1 MFVVCGEALMDVFA
15 AGDTATGMALD
26 ARVGGSP
33 FNAAVGLA
41 RLAQPVAFFSAVSR
55 DFLGARLM
63 RALAAEG
70 VNTSAVQRSD
80 APTTLG
86 LVGLDADRV
95 PSYSFYGEGCADRQ
109 LSPDALEA
117 LPQAVSA
124 IHLGSYAAVV
134 EPTASTLRA
143 LVEREHA
150 RTLVAYDPNIRLN
163 VEPNLARWRNMLEW
177 MLPRT
182 QLLKIS
188 EEDLQLMLP
197 GTSCDAFAA
206 NALHHGVKLLVVTRG
221 AEGSVAWTPQAHAS
235 VPSVEVEVI
244 DTVGAGDTFQAAL
257 LTWLAEHGSLSASA
271 LKSLSGAQLE
281 SALGFAA
288 RAAAITCSRRG
299 ADMPRRSELGA
310 S

>member
-15 AGDTATGMALD
+15 AGDTVAGMALD

-55 DFLGARLM
+55 GFLGERLM
-63 RALAAEG
+63 RALVAEG
-70 VNTSAVQRSD
+70 VNTSAVQRND

-86 LVGLDADRV
+86 LVGLDANRV

-109 LSPDALEA
+109 LTADALA
-117 LPQAVSA
+117 SLPQGVTA
-124 IHLGSYAAVV
+124 IHLGSYATVV
-134 EPTASTLRA
+134 EPIASTLRA

-150 RTLVAYDPNIRLN
+150 RTLIAYDPNIRLN
-163 VEPNLARWRNMLEW
+163 VEPDLARWRDMLDW

-182 QLLKIS
+182 HLLKIS
-188 EEDLQLMLP
+188 EEDLQLLLP
-197 GTSCDAFAA
+197 GTSCDEFAA
-206 NALHHGVKLLVVTRG
+206 GALRRGVKLLVVTRG
-221 AEGSVAWTPQAHAS
+221 AEGAVAWTPRAHAS
-235 VPSVEVEVI
+235 VPTVQVEVI

-257 LTWLAEHGSLSASA
+257 LTWLAEHGMLSAPA
-271 LKSLSGAQLE
+271 LQALSGAELE

-299 ADMPRRSELGA
+299 ADMPRRSELR
-310 S
+310 

>member
-55 DFLGARLM
+55 DFLGERLM
-63 RALAAEG
+63 RALVAEG
-70 VNTSAVQRSD
+70 VNTSAVKRSD